1 MQSAISNTAMNL
13 DPERLLNLKIPDST
27 HSYTAIDVMRFALSL
42 GLGAD
47 PLDEQELRF
56 VYERDLRVLPAIGVV
71 LAHPGFWPRTMDT
84 GLDWVQIVQAD
95 QTLVVHHPLP
105 IEAVV
110 NGRTRVV
117 DVIDKGP
124 GRGAL
129 VVCER
134 LISDAATGLPLCTSR
149 YTMFCRG
156 DGGFGGPPRTL
167 PSPHPIPDRTPD
179 VVCDLPTLPQ
189 TALMYRLNG
198 DMNPLHADPQIARK
212 AGFDRPVLHGLAT
225 FGIACHALL
234 RGVCDYDPTRLKAMA
249 GRFTAPVFP
258 GETLRTRMWRESGN
272 CCFTV
277 EVLERNL
284 VAINNGNARLA

>member
-1 MQSAISNTAMNL
+1 MSL
-13 DPERLLNLKIPDST
+13 DPEHLLNLKIPDST
-27 HSYTAIDVMRFALSL
+27 QSYTPKDVMQFALSL
-42 GLGAD
+42 GIGGD
-47 PLDEQELRF
+47 PMDEQQLRF
-56 VYERDLRVLPAIGVV
+56 VYERDLRVLPAMGVV

-84 GLDWVQIVQAD
+84 GLDWVKIVQAD
-95 QTLVVHHPLP
+95 QTLVMHRALP
-105 IEAVV
+105 TQGVV
-110 NGRTRVV
+110 NGQTRVV

-156 DGGFGGPPRTL
+156 DGGFGGAQR
-167 PSPHPIPDRTPD
+167 SSVAPHPIPDRAPD

-198 DMNPLHADPQIARK
+198 DVNPLHADPQVARQ

-225 FGIACHALL
+225 FGVACHALL
-234 RGVCDYDPTRLKAMA
+234 RGVCEYDPARLASMA

-258 GETLRTRMWRESGN
+258 GETLRTRMWREPDG
-272 CCFTV
+272 CAFTV
-277 EVLERNL
+277 EVLERSV
-284 VAINNGNARLA
+284 VAIHNGQLRLA